1 VSTVRQPGAALR
13 SALEERGCALRADEA
28 RALADS
34 LISLICAGV
43 IVADGG
49 PQTAPANNM
58 GQSVCIEGQSE

>member
-43 IVADGG
+43 IVADEGF
-49 PQTAPANNM
+49 QTAPANNM
-58 GQSVCIEGQSE
+58 GQSVCITEESK